1 LSRPNF
7 SATLKIVEK
16 SGIYNTSFLC
26 SLNAKV
32 LNTGPGFVGRYRLA
46 KYWRMLN
53 IVQPKTAIRR
63 HRGDFQLIDAG
74 GMPKSLADIRQLVV
88 EIRTAVG
95 SASDRQ

>member
-1 LSRPNF
+1 MISPLRSRRSRRLSRPNF

-46 KYWRMLN
+46 PKVLEDAKYRPAEDRY
-53 IVQPKTAIRR
+53 PKTSR
-63 HRGDFQLIDAG
+63 
-74 GMPKSLADIRQLVV
+74 
-88 EIRTAVG
+88 
-95 SASDRQ
+95 